1 MFQSYKDMDYG
12 DGPQT
17 EVAPKSAV
25 FSPNGVD
32 AFTALGKIK
41 FLDIPERELYHFFAD
56 GRVTGLLMDQMLNSR
71 YKNLSAMRNGANKG
85 FDLYQNGG
93 DGATPAK
100 PLLWET
106 KVWTKHGCDL
116 APSVMKGK
124 GRTYDK
130 DEFHANAKKLTGGF
144 IVVDIRQ
151 FPAMKVFGITT
162 AQHAALGHPRKITD
176 DIFHRLIK
184 GKVASTNKVV
194 KEAAIDPKKYLTGS
208 AKAGFTLA
216 VPGAPVLTI
225 TNDDGVYVIREQ
237 GKKKPLASAAKLA
250 AAKAEAIQIAQ
261 AKAVFPGVSKTP
273 KKAATAKTPKA
284 PAAKKAPAKKALAKK
299 TAATKKPRA
308 KKAA

>member
-1 MFQSYKDMDYG
+1 MFKSYKEMDFG
-12 DGPQT
+12 DGAPAQT
-17 EVAPKSAV
+17 APKSAM
-25 FSPNGVD
+25 FSPSGVD
-32 AFTALGKIK
+32 AFTANGKIR
-41 FLDIPERELYHFFAD
+41 FLDIPEVELYQFFAD

-162 AQHAALGHPRKITD
+162 EQHAALGHPRKITD
-176 DIFHRLIK
+176 DIFHRLVK
-184 GKVASTNKVV
+184 GNVVSTNKVI
-194 KEAAIDPKKYLTGS
+194 KQAAIDPKDHLTGS
-208 AKAGFTLA
+208 AKTGWTLA
-216 VPGAPVLTI
+216 IPGAPVLTI
-225 TNDDGVYVIREQ
+225 TKEGNAYEIREQ
-237 GKKKPLASAAKLA
+237 GKKKAITVV
-250 AAKAEAIQIAQ
+250 AKAADAKKEAIQIAQ
-261 AKAVFPGVSKTP
+261 AKAVFPGVAKSP
-273 KKAATAKTPKA
+273 KKAPATKTPKA
-284 PAAKKAPAKKALAKK
+284 PAKKAAKTPARKV
-299 TAATKKPRA
+299 AATKKPRA